1 MDGISQVTS
10 VDVAL
15 LVVGALGGAAVGLE
29 RQWTGHASGEKA
41 RFAGIRTF
49 TMLGLLGA
57 VAGWLL
63 THSFAAASI
72 ILLAGAA
79 ALVVV
84 GYAAASRHDV
94 DATTEVAAVVVLA
107 TGVLAGV
114 GQLALSSGIVAVTTL
129 LLIEKSRVHGW
140 VARLDDTSLRAALRF
155 AVMAVVILPLLPV
168 GPVDPYGWVRPRA
181 LWALVLFFSGLSF
194 IGYIARRLVGPRQ
207 GYAVAGLLGG
217 FVSSTNVSLT
227 FSRLSRSEPDAAEG
241 LATGV
246 VAASTFVFLRVIAA
260 VSVINVGLVGEVA
273 RLLVPPLVVGVA
285 VSFWGILRQRTEAPP
300 AMGDV
305 VPNPLQLGAALQMA
319 VLFQVVLVALPVV
332 QQYLGGQGVVASAVV
347 LGLTDVD
354 ALTVSLARGAAAS
367 VSAQTAAFAIGV
379 GVLTNTLV
387 KLALVLSIGADHYR
401 TQAGRGL
408 VVLAVASAMTLFLAR

>member
-10 VDVAL
+10 VDVAC

-29 RQWTGHASGEKA
+29 RQWSGHASGDAA

-57 VAGWLL
+57 LAGWLL
-63 THSFAAASI
+63 TQSFAAAAI
-72 ILLAGAA
+72 VLLAGAA

-114 GQLALSSGIVAVTTL
+114 GQLALSSGIVAVTTV
-129 LLIEKSRVHGW
+129 LLIEKSRLHGW

-194 IGYIARRLVGPRQ
+194 IGYVARLLVGPRQ

-227 FSRLSRSEPDAAEG
+227 FSRLSRLQPDAADG

-246 VAASTFVFLRVIAA
+246 VAASTFVFLRVITA
-260 VSVINVGLVGEVA
+260 VAVINVGLVGDVA

-285 VSFWGILRQRTEAPP
+285 VSLWGMSRQRAAPP
-300 AMGDV
+300 AVSDV
-305 VPNPLQLGAALQMA
+305 VQNPLQLGAALQMA
-319 VLFQVVLVALPVV
+319 VLFQVVLIALPVV

-354 ALTVSLARGAAAS
+354 ALTVSLARGAAAN
-367 VSAQTAAFAIGV
+367 VPGQIAAFAIGV

-387 KLALVLSIGADHYR
+387 KLALVVTIGAGRYR
-401 TQAGRGL
+401 AQAARGL
-408 VVLAVASAMTLFLAR
+408 LVLALAAGVTLLIGC